1 MNPSSHASDD
11 VTLRE
16 ARFGFRFF
24 ARRYFLKLSFG
35 TERRSGERLAAEGQM
50 RVPIMPLAYGVLGS
64 VLLFFFGLFCF
75 LYLLKAATGINL
87 FSVRS
92 FLHPIYALF
101 FE

>member
-1 MNPSSHASDD
+1 MNPPSQVSDD

-50 RVPIMPLAYGVLGS
+50 RVPMVPVAYGLLTS
-64 VLLFFFGLFCF
+64 VLLFFFGLFCS
-75 LYLLKAATGINL
+75 LYLLKATVGVNL
-87 FSVRS
+87 FSARS

-101 FE
+101 F